1 MATLRS
7 SPQLPKLQS
16 WPARL
21 HALRCIIG
29 SMTHG
34 TGLHSHLTAWRTSK
48 GLSQEQV
55 ANILGVNK
63 STVHR
68 WETGK
73 RAVDLEDLRRLAEIY
88 EVDPIA
94 LLLSPTDH
102 DLARRLHAAL
112 EVLKAAPDGVADR
125 WLQIGA
131 DLAKSTLP

>member
-1 MATLRS
+1 MSEIL
-7 SPQLPKLQS
+7 
-16 WPARL
+16 
-21 HALRCIIG
+21 
-29 SMTHG
+29 
-34 TGLHSHLTAWRTSK
+34 GLHTHLSAWRGIK

-73 RAVDLEDLRRLAEIY
+73 RAMDLDDLQRLAAIY
-88 EVDPIA
+88 KVDPIA

-102 DLARRLHAAL
+102 ALTMRLNVALA
-112 EVLKAAPDGVADR
+112 VLRSAPDGIADR

-131 DLAKSTLP
+131 DLTNTTLPKTQQDC